1 MKAIV
6 AMAPN
11 RVIGYK
17 GTTPWHISDDMK
29 WFKRLTMGIPYQR
42 ALLTKPF
49 NVEPTDDGGTVVMGM
64 KTFKSL
70 GVPLKGR
77 YNYVLTRDFEKLKLP
92 KTDVMKYATF
102 NDVILL
108 SQVSFIWANTWVIG
122 GAEIYNLFMPQITE
136 LFVTHI
142 ADEYEG
148 DTFMP
153 EFESQFTE
161 QEILKEEK
169 DYSIVRY
176 FGKRL

>member
-1 MKAIV
+1 M
-6 AMAPN
+6 
-11 RVIGYK
+11 
-17 GTTPWHISDDMK
+17 
-29 WFKRLTMGIPYQR
+29 
-42 ALLTKPF
+42 
-49 NVEPTDDGGTVVMGM
+49 
-64 KTFKSL
+64 
-70 GVPLKGR
+70 KGR